1 VLTFG
6 AAELAAAAKAARDHP
21 ERVVQVILM
30 PRTDPQPLARAT
42 ASSGSSAY
50 RQSLQGVMASAI
62 GRSGLSERLLWQYL
76 RRAVDPLTILKNN
89 YETGR
94 LPLLTIPEET
104 ADLDEAEAALAR
116 LSKGAH
122 LIIFF
127 GTGGSGLG
135 GQTLAQMAGW
145 NIPGGGDAYQR
156 QRPRTRFL
164 DNLDGDTLSGALSD
178 LDFAKTRFVVTS
190 KSGGTTET
198 LAQAI
203 VAIQAV
209 REAGLEAKIPD
220 LFLGITEPAKKN
232 TKNGLRELFD
242 SLSIPMLEHHTG
254 IGGRF
259 SCLTNVGLMPAMAR
273 GLDAR
278 AIRAGAR
285 EVINDMIAA
294 KEPKHFAPALG
305 AAVAVALAKEKGI
318 HNVVMMPYA
327 DRLGRLGDWF
337 VQLWAESL
345 GKNGQGTSPIAC
357 LGPLDQHS
365 QLQLFMDGPREHY
378 ITVLRIGT
386 KGSGPKIDARLAKAA
401 GVGFMGGRHVGDVVA
416 AQAQAITEA
425 LAQARRPV
433 RTLDVETLNEHS
445 IGALL
450 MHLMIETILAG
461 RMMGIDPFDQPAVEL
476 AKVLTRQ
483 HLGGKA

>member
-1 VLTFG
+1 
-6 AAELAAAAKAARDHP
+6 
-21 ERVVQVILM
+21 M
-30 PRTDPQPLARAT
+30 PRNDEQRTVHNAE
-42 ASSGSSAY
+42 ASTPAY
-50 RQSLQGVMASAI
+50 RQLLDGVMAGAI
-62 GRSGLSERLLWQYL
+62 GRYGLSERLLWQYL

-104 ADLDEAEAALAR
+104 ADIDEAEAALAR
-116 LSKGAH
+116 LSKGAR
-122 LIIFF
+122 LIVFF

-135 GQTLAQMAGW
+135 GQTLAQFAGW

-156 QRPRTRFL
+156 QRPRTRFF
-164 DNLDGDTLSGALSD
+164 DNLDGATLSGALSD
-178 LDFAKTRFVVTS
+178 LDFARTRFVVTS

-203 VAIQAV
+203 ATIQAV
-209 REAGLEAKIPD
+209 RKAGLADRIPD
-220 LFLGITEPAKKN
+220 LFLGITEPAKKGR
-232 TKNGLRELFD
+232 KNGLRDLFE

-285 EVINDMIAA
+285 EVIEAMMAA

-305 AAVAVALAKEKGI
+305 AAVALALTKEKGI
-318 HNVVMMPYA
+318 RNVVMMPYA
-327 DRLGRLGDWF
+327 DRLGRMAHWF

-345 GKNGQGTSPIAC
+345 GKSGHGTSAIAC

-378 ITVLRIGT
+378 ITVVRTGT
-386 KGSGPKIDARLAKAA
+386 SGTGPKLDAKLAGIA
-401 GVGFMGGRHVGDVVA
+401 GAGFMAGRHVGDVVA
-416 AQAQAITEA
+416 AQAHAITQA
-425 LAQARRPV
+425 LAEARRPV
-433 RTLDVETLNEHS
+433 RTFELETLSERS

-450 MHLMIETILAG
+450 MHLMIETILVG

-476 AKVLTRQ
+476 AKVLTRR
-483 HLGGKA
+483 HLGGKE

>member
-1 VLTFG
+1 
-6 AAELAAAAKAARDHP
+6 
-21 ERVVQVILM
+21 M
-30 PRTDPQPLARAT
+30 PRTDQQGKGRT
-42 ASSGSSAY
+42 APAPGPAY
-50 RQSLQGVMASAI
+50 RQSLDGVMSAAI
-62 GRSGLSERLLWQYL
+62 GRTGLSERLLWQYL
-76 RRAVDPLTILKNN
+76 RRLVDPLTILKNN

-104 ADLDEAEAALAR
+104 ADIDEAEAALAR
-116 LSKGAH
+116 LSKGAR

-156 QRPRTRFL
+156 QRPRTRFI
-164 DNLDGDTLSGALSD
+164 DNLDGQTLAGALSD
-178 LDFAKTRFVVTS
+178 LDLARTRFVVTS

-209 REAGLEAKIPD
+209 RDAGHEAKIPD
-220 LFLGITEPAKKN
+220 LFLGITEPAKKG
-232 TKNGLRELFD
+232 KANGLRELFD
-242 SLSIPMLEHHTG
+242 SFSIPMLEHHTG

-285 EVINDMIAA
+285 EVVDAMMAA
-294 KEPKHFAPALG
+294 REPKHFAPALS
-305 AAVAVALAKEKGI
+305 AAVAVALAREKGI
-318 HNVVMMPYA
+318 KNVVMMPYA
-327 DRLGRLGDWF
+327 DRLARLADWF

-345 GKNGQGTSPIAC
+345 GKNGDGTSPIPC

-378 ITVLRIGT
+378 ITVIRIATRGT
-386 KGSGPKIDARLAKAA
+386 GPKIDAKLAKAA
-401 GVGFMGGRHVGDVVA
+401 GAGFMAGRHVGDVVA

-425 LAQARRPV
+425 LAEARRPV
-433 RTLDVETLNEHS
+433 RTFDLETLDERS

-476 AKVLTRQ
+476 AKVLTRK
-483 HLGGKA
+483 HLGART